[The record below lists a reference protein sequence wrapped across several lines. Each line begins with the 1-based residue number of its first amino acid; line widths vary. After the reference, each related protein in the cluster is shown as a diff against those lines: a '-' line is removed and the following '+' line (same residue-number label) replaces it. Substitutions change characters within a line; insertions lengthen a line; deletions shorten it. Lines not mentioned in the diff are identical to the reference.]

1 MHNLVNYGKVSLT
14 YKGKPQ
20 KLQMPGK
27 SGTTRD
33 HVPHLLPYGF
43 TANPHQGAESLT
55 VNLAGDAAQGLC
67 IVVSDRRYHL
77 QVEQGEVAIYDDL
90 KQKVHLT
97 RDGIVIH
104 SSKKLTIDTPTTH
117 ITGDVIIDK
126 ECTISGIAFTPH
138 VHPESIGSQTGA
150 PQ

>member
-1 MHNLVNYGKVSLT
+1 MRNLVNYGKVSLT

-33 HVPHLLPYGF
+33 HVPHFLPYGF
-43 TANPHQGAESLT
+43 TVNPHKGAETLT
-55 VNLAGDAAQGLC
+55 VNLEGDAAQGLC

-104 SSKKLTIDTPTTH
+104 SSKKLTIDVPDTL
-117 ITGDVIIDK
+117 ITGNVTIEK

-138 VHPESIGSQTGA
+138 YHDESIGSQTS
-150 PQ
+150 PPK